1 MAFCLT
7 AAGQGHIEVLQW
19 LLEMGA
25 DMTIINSANEMP
37 KDVAR
42 RFGRL
47 AAVRLLDDS
56 QGGLQTKCTA
66 ICSLICR
73 SLLPNKSSSVSS

>member
-1 MAFCLT
+1 MT
-7 AAGQGHIEVLQW
+7 AAGQGHIQTLQW

-25 DMTIINSANEMP
+25 DLSITNYASETP

-42 RFGRL
+42 RFARL

-56 QGGLQTKCTA
+56 RGGL
-66 ICSLICR
+66 
-73 SLLPNKSSSVSS
+73 

>member
-1 MAFCLT
+1 MWIILSFCLT
-7 AAGQGHIEVLQW
+7 AAGQGHVEVLQW

-25 DMTIINSANEMP
+25 DMTIMNSASEMP

-42 RFGRL
+42 RFARL

-56 QGGLQTKCTA
+56 QGEMQN
-66 ICSLICR
+66 I
-73 SLLPNKSSSVSS
+73 